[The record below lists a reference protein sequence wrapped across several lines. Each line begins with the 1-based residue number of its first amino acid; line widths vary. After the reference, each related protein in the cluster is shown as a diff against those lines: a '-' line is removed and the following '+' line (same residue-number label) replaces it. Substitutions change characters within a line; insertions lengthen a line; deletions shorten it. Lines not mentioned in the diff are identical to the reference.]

1 MAPLRPISRIAIKA
15 EDGEIF
21 YFCLPSQS
29 QQRNMPQV
37 QTQVNKQIVIP
48 GNVQKPVVNIG
59 GGSKWSNDDH

>member
-1 MAPLRPISRIAIKA
+1 
-15 EDGEIF
+15 
-21 YFCLPSQS
+21 
-29 QQRNMPQV
+29 MPQV